1 MYFRQ
6 WFSDFFDECYED
18 YKQYC
23 SSGSI
28 KKEKTLKRI
37 EVMESSLAEYFEL
50 NDATQNEQDVPLSEE
65 NFPPAEPDR
74 TDDGTSLADADPL
87 YCT

>member
-1 MYFRQ
+1 
-6 WFSDFFDECYED
+6 
-18 YKQYC
+18 
-23 SSGSI
+23 
-28 KKEKTLKRI
+28 
-37 EVMESSLAEYFEL
+37 MESSLAEYFEL